1 MSFFHGYV
9 VNLYISYELD
19 TWSRDLKEDFT
30 LGNGSF
36 GVVRITKIKDPDK
49 SGYSGYGI
57 GFNTSSQFLW
67 SDGSLGKDGADMSSS
82 MHVDDKKK
90 DNLVLGQC
98 PAQGLDDTAIIIGE
112 CPAQGLD
119 DTAIISY

>member
-1 MSFFHGYV
+1 MV
-9 VNLYISYELD
+9 LD
-19 TWSRDLKEDFT
+19 SIQVHNFCGQMVAW
-30 LGNGSF
+30 
-36 GVVRITKIKDPDK
+36 
-49 SGYSGYGI
+49 
-57 GFNTSSQFLW
+57 
-67 SDGSLGKDGADMSSS
+67 GKDGADMSSS

-98 PAQGLDDTAIIIGE
+98 PAQGLDDTAIILGE